1 MPRDRRG
8 LLVSAAVSRAVG
20 VVSVTVLALLSAAVV
35 APPGKAAETNSC
47 KAGGCPSQGYAGEGS
62 ISVVVTGTGVRT
74 SSGPTTTRTVSVQP
88 RCWYQAYMT
97 GAEYFAAWEPGGPLH
112 ENARLYGG
120 SFKQFTVPHE
130 GHDAYK
136 DDAEGR
142 WFTYSCDHAPRAGE
156 EWSDASR
163 EINALQDAHENA
175 IFVPAGAEPPMPEVS
190 VEVLRDVAADEMT
203 LPDPVVGWNPRSETN
218 DATVVGIDTWVWL
231 EDPVTELYVTATA
244 GTNSATVTA
253 SFETMTLSA
262 PDTPPTTCTSP
273 GTPWTD
279 GARSDCTIA
288 FARSSANRP
297 TRTTPLTIT
306 TGWATSWTANGTDQ
320 GPLDTQTTTGQADI
334 PVAEIQTIVQ

>member
-1 MPRDRRG
+1 M
-8 LLVSAAVSRAVG
+8 
-20 VVSVTVLALLSAAVV
+20 SVAVLALLSAVV
-35 APPGKAAETNSC
+35 AAPPGEAAEAGGC
-47 KAGGCPSQGYAGEGS
+47 KAGACPSQGYAGEGS

-74 SSGPTTTRTVSVQP
+74 GGGTTTTTRTVPVQP
-88 RCWYQAYMT
+88 RCWYQAYMS
-97 GAEYFAAWEPGGPLH
+97 GAEYYTAWQEGGELWGRWQQGAIYQ
-112 ENARLYGG
+112 ENFSRYDGYEA
-120 SFKQFTVPHE
+120 H
-130 GHDAYK
+130 K
-136 DDAEGR
+136 DDGEGR
-142 WFTYSCDHAPRAGE
+142 WFNSVCDSRSRGDETPSE
-156 EWSDASR
+156 TWDA
-163 EINALQDAHENA
+163 ITA
-175 IFVPAGAEPPMPEVS
+175 ISESTPLAVFVPAGAEPPMPEVS

-334 PVAEIQTIVQ
+334 PVAEIQVIVE